1 MIIKLRSDEKYG
13 YVGTYWERGNQNKI
27 DIVAINDLDKK
38 IFFSD
43 VSFNKEDINTEN
55 LKNGAEKLLK
65 YYSTYDV
72 IYEELSLD
80 DIDDII
86 EEN

>member
-1 MIIKLRSDEKYG
+1 MKYG

-38 IFFSD
+38 IYISN
-43 VSFNKEDINTEN
+43 VSINKDNINTEN